1 MITCLAVAEVE
12 FRCHAGSEGWKRAC
26 GRQMF
31 ANHKL
36 AFAAAEMEVHEAKG
50 RLAAQNQ
57 LAAAE
62 AQVCKTFFQ
71 LTPLG
76 RLPVTLAKK
85 DCCVRASVQCGAH
98 MTRTRLQVLSAADTP
113 AVVGAA
119 DGVLYATHTR
129 PLTAVPAAALLP
141 C

>member
-1 MITCLAVAEVE
+1 
-12 FRCHAGSEGWKRAC
+12 
-26 GRQMF
+26 MF

-62 AQVCKTFFQ
+62 AQVSQRHFQ

-76 RLPVTLAKK
+76 MAVRYPSERAAACMRWHECRARSARILLLALVT
-85 DCCVRASVQCGAH
+85 
-98 MTRTRLQVLSAADTP
+98 ADTGRGQ
-113 AVVGAA
+113 ATAGALHA
-119 DGVLYATHTR
+119 AYTW
-129 PLTAVPAAALLP
+129 PLTALPAAALP
-141 C
+141 PR